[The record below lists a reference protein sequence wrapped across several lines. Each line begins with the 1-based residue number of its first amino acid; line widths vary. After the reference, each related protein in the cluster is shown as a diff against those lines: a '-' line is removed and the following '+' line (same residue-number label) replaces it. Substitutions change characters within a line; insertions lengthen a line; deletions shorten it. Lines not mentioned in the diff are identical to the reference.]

1 MIKGVFT
8 LNQEQRELIE
18 SIIVKNPAYRGNEHL
33 MEQFCA
39 EVYKKSYL
47 LLDSVSNID
56 SLRNYLT
63 KVVDTSVSAI
73 VKNASVVP
81 VYDKKLQKNEQD
93 IAKYVDIN
101 PQNAFSSIK
110 SDGKDKLENIKKQE
124 PIVSNNKF
132 KLKNPYEGLIDPLE
146 LVAEKPP
153 SLKLSVNIIEVVKKI
168 HAKDPN
174 KKYMNIFTMR
184 YVQNLNQSVIAQN
197 LKLSQADLSRRFC
210 EMVKLVR
217 EQIL

>member
-1 MIKGVFT
+1 MIKEVFT

-73 VKNASVVP
+73 VKIASVVP

-110 SDGKDKLENIKKQE
+110 SDGKDQLENIKKQE